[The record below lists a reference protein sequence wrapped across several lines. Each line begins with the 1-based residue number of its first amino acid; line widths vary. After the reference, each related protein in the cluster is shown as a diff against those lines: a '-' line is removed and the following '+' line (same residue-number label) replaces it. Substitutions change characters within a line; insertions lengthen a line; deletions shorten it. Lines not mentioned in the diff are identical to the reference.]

1 MAPSLITLSPHW
13 LVRGGFNTRMYTLFV
28 ASVFAPLP
36 THQECLEPQN
46 QYSQRPCGHA
56 QTDTCTQQ
64 PEFNLSNAQFLLRFN
79 KETRNLLPSAH
90 TKPVTF
96 PWSVKGLCFSHSC
109 GAALFV
115 LLKMPQA
122 CAEVLSRAPGH
133 GEAATYLTH
142 SGHV

>member
-1 MAPSLITLSPHW
+1 
-13 LVRGGFNTRMYTLFV
+13 MYTLFV
-28 ASVFAPLP
+28 ASVFVHLP

-46 QYSQRPCGHA
+46 QYSQCPCGHA
-56 QTDTCTQQ
+56 QTDTCIGQL
-64 PEFNLSNAQFLLRFN
+64 EFNLSDAQVSTEFN
-79 KETRNLLPSAH
+79 KETRYLLRSAH

-96 PWSVKGLCFSHSC
+96 PWSVEGLCFSHSC

-115 LLKMPQA
+115 LLKVPQA

-133 GEAATYLTH
+133 REAATCLTH